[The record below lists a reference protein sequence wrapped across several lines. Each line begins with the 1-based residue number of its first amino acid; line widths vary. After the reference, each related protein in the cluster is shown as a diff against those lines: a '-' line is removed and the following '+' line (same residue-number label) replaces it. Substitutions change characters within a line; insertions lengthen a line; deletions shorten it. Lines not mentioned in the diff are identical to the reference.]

1 MPTVIYK
8 RNHKGQFIKG
18 FPHGKGKILS
28 EEGRRK
34 LSEAARGTKELKSE
48 GCDILRCPECL
59 ELDKK
64 EE

>member
-1 MPTVIYK
+1 MKITIE
-8 RNHKGQFIKG
+8 IKG
-18 FPHGKGKILS
+18 KYCVDENSEMCPYFTYPNKTIGKFCKYS
-28 EEGRRK
+28 AFGR
-34 LSEAARGTKELKSE
+34 KELKSE